1 MEKTFPAMF
10 RNGIPGIG
18 VPLLA
23 GGCKDTVPDAD
34 LLREVLAF
42 PETEPLPLPVF
53 HDLRQPLDVLFQ
65 EESLNRHFGFADE
78 CAGRFPKDE
87 IFHLLSKGR
96 HYRPLLAASIFLVL
110 SHRTE
115 LPDFLEP
122 VLLAIECF
130 HKASLIHDDIED
142 ADELRY
148 GEPTLHVKIGQ
159 AAAINAGDFLL
170 GEGYRLLSR
179 AEFTAE
185 QRVAMLAEAARAHR
199 ELTLG
204 QSMEFT
210 SAAPSRD
217 LEACL
222 AIARLKTVP
231 AFRVAL
237 LLGAVLA
244 AGGIFYMHMKA
255 QPHVD
260 AKGLM
265 ERLEESS
272 ELTVEKSY
280 YTGIVRFSEG
290 TVPLINKNGFSMKY
304 EAELDAGFELEDVSI
319 EVTDNAVVVTVPKA
333 EILSIDIDPDSLEFY
348 DNKTSLFKTDRKEAT
363 KKALQEAEKD
373 AEENAS
379 RKGVLEAADKRAEV
393 IFKGILEGGVGNRDI
408 IVLQKD
414 SGQNANTKTETEE
427 ADSEKETGADAADSS
442 EAETEE
448 TAG

>member
-1 MEKTFPAMF
+1 MK
-10 RNGIPGIG
+10 R
-18 VPLLA
+18 
-23 GGCKDTVPDAD
+23 
-34 LLREVLAF
+34 VL
-42 PETEPLPLPVF
+42 
-53 HDLRQPLDVLFQ
+53 
-65 EESLNRHFGFADE
+65 G
-78 CAGRFPKDE
+78 
-87 IFHLLSKGR
+87 
-96 HYRPLLAASIFLVL
+96 
-110 SHRTE
+110 
-115 LPDFLEP
+115 
-122 VLLAIECF
+122 
-130 HKASLIHDDIED
+130 LII
-142 ADELRY
+142 
-148 GEPTLHVKIGQ
+148 
-159 AAAINAGDFLL
+159 
-170 GEGYRLLSR
+170 
-179 AEFTAE
+179 
-185 QRVAMLAEAARAHR
+185 
-199 ELTLG
+199 
-204 QSMEFT
+204 
-210 SAAPSRD
+210 
-217 LEACL
+217 
-222 AIARLKTVP
+222 
-231 AFRVAL
+231 AL

-304 EAELDAGFELEDVSI
+304 EAELDAGFDLEDVSI

-393 IFKGILEGGVGNRDI
+393 IFKGILEGGVGDRDI

-414 SGQNANTKTETEE
+414 SGINNDNGTEAEE
-427 ADSEKETGADAADSS
+427 ADSEKDTGS
-442 EAETEE
+442 EAEGNSETETEE
-448 TAG
+448 AAG

>member
-1 MEKTFPAMF
+1 MK
-10 RNGIPGIG
+10 R
-18 VPLLA
+18 
-23 GGCKDTVPDAD
+23 
-34 LLREVLAF
+34 VL
-42 PETEPLPLPVF
+42 
-53 HDLRQPLDVLFQ
+53 
-65 EESLNRHFGFADE
+65 G
-78 CAGRFPKDE
+78 
-87 IFHLLSKGR
+87 
-96 HYRPLLAASIFLVL
+96 
-110 SHRTE
+110 
-115 LPDFLEP
+115 
-122 VLLAIECF
+122 
-130 HKASLIHDDIED
+130 LII
-142 ADELRY
+142 
-148 GEPTLHVKIGQ
+148 
-159 AAAINAGDFLL
+159 
-170 GEGYRLLSR
+170 
-179 AEFTAE
+179 
-185 QRVAMLAEAARAHR
+185 
-199 ELTLG
+199 
-204 QSMEFT
+204 
-210 SAAPSRD
+210 
-217 LEACL
+217 
-222 AIARLKTVP
+222 
-231 AFRVAL
+231 AL

-244 AGGIFYMHMKA
+244 AGGMFYMHMKA

-414 SGQNANTKTETEE
+414 SGQNNNTKTETEE

>member
-1 MEKTFPAMF
+1 MK
-10 RNGIPGIG
+10 R
-18 VPLLA
+18 
-23 GGCKDTVPDAD
+23 
-34 LLREVLAF
+34 VL
-42 PETEPLPLPVF
+42 
-53 HDLRQPLDVLFQ
+53 
-65 EESLNRHFGFADE
+65 G
-78 CAGRFPKDE
+78 
-87 IFHLLSKGR
+87 
-96 HYRPLLAASIFLVL
+96 
-110 SHRTE
+110 
-115 LPDFLEP
+115 
-122 VLLAIECF
+122 
-130 HKASLIHDDIED
+130 LII
-142 ADELRY
+142 
-148 GEPTLHVKIGQ
+148 
-159 AAAINAGDFLL
+159 
-170 GEGYRLLSR
+170 
-179 AEFTAE
+179 
-185 QRVAMLAEAARAHR
+185 
-199 ELTLG
+199 
-204 QSMEFT
+204 
-210 SAAPSRD
+210 
-217 LEACL
+217 
-222 AIARLKTVP
+222 
-231 AFRVAL
+231 AL

-304 EAELDAGFELEDVSI
+304 EAELDAGFELEDVTI

>member
-1 MEKTFPAMF
+1 MK
-10 RNGIPGIG
+10 R
-18 VPLLA
+18 
-23 GGCKDTVPDAD
+23 
-34 LLREVLAF
+34 
-42 PETEPLPLPVF
+42 
-53 HDLRQPLDVLFQ
+53 
-65 EESLNRHFGFADE
+65 
-78 CAGRFPKDE
+78 
-87 IFHLLSKGR
+87 
-96 HYRPLLAASIFLVL
+96 
-110 SHRTE
+110 
-115 LPDFLEP
+115 
-122 VLLAIECF
+122 
-130 HKASLIHDDIED
+130 
-142 ADELRY
+142 
-148 GEPTLHVKIGQ
+148 
-159 AAAINAGDFLL
+159 LL
-170 GEGYRLLSR
+170 GL
-179 AEFTAE
+179 
-185 QRVAMLAEAARAHR
+185 
-199 ELTLG
+199 
-204 QSMEFT
+204 
-210 SAAPSRD
+210 
-217 LEACL
+217 
-222 AIARLKTVP
+222 II
-231 AFRVAL
+231 AL

-244 AGGIFYMHMKA
+244 AGGIYYMHMKA

-304 EAELDAGFELEDVSI
+304 EAELDAGFDLEDVSI

>member
-1 MEKTFPAMF
+1 MK
-10 RNGIPGIG
+10 R
-18 VPLLA
+18 
-23 GGCKDTVPDAD
+23 
-34 LLREVLAF
+34 
-42 PETEPLPLPVF
+42 
-53 HDLRQPLDVLFQ
+53 
-65 EESLNRHFGFADE
+65 
-78 CAGRFPKDE
+78 
-87 IFHLLSKGR
+87 
-96 HYRPLLAASIFLVL
+96 
-110 SHRTE
+110 
-115 LPDFLEP
+115 
-122 VLLAIECF
+122 
-130 HKASLIHDDIED
+130 
-142 ADELRY
+142 
-148 GEPTLHVKIGQ
+148 
-159 AAAINAGDFLL
+159 LL
-170 GEGYRLLSR
+170 GL
-179 AEFTAE
+179 
-185 QRVAMLAEAARAHR
+185 
-199 ELTLG
+199 
-204 QSMEFT
+204 
-210 SAAPSRD
+210 
-217 LEACL
+217 
-222 AIARLKTVP
+222 II
-231 AFRVAL
+231 AL

-244 AGGIFYMHMKA
+244 AGGIYYMHMKA

-304 EAELDAGFELEDVSI
+304 EAELDAGFDLEDVSI

-414 SGQNANTKTETEE
+414 SGKKDTAGADTEE
-427 ADSEKETGADAADSS
+427 AGDETGADAEAEGNT

-448 TAG
+448 AAG